1 LNYTAFKKISSK
13 TRKGGISGLRKKRS
27 KKGVPGRQRTAEEPG
42 RQNSQAPVT
51 KGGDMMTIEEAIKT
65 AIEYEIRIRD
75 IYLEATAAV
84 DDAVGK
90 GIFETLGQDEQHHI
104 DYLEHK
110 LAQFQKTGV
119 IEPTK
124 LESAVPDQQRINQEA
139 DKIKSLAA
147 KDYLGIKKQMLSRAL
162 EVEIETSD
170 FYQKMVDE
178 LPADARPLFERF
190 LEIENNHIK
199 AVQFELDYL
208 SKTGYW
214 FDFKE
219 FDME

>member
-1 LNYTAFKKISSK
+1 
-13 TRKGGISGLRKKRS
+13 
-27 KKGVPGRQRTAEEPG
+27 
-42 RQNSQAPVT
+42 
-51 KGGDMMTIEEAIKT
+51 MMTVEEAIKT
-65 AIEYEIRIRD
+65 AIEYETRIRD

-119 IEPTK
+119 IGPAK
-124 LESAVPDQQRINQEA
+124 LESAVPDQQRIDQEA

-147 KDYLGIKKQMLSRAL
+147 KDYLGIKQQMLSKAL
-162 EVEIETSD
+162 KAEIETSD

-178 LPADARPLFERF
+178 LPADARVLFERF

>member
-1 LNYTAFKKISSK
+1 
-13 TRKGGISGLRKKRS
+13 
-27 KKGVPGRQRTAEEPG
+27 
-42 RQNSQAPVT
+42 
-51 KGGDMMTIEEAIKT
+51 MTLEEAIKT

-84 DDAVGK
+84 NDEVGK
-90 GIFETLGQDEQHHI
+90 RIFETLGNDEQHHI
-104 DYLEHK
+104 DYLQHK
-110 LAQFQKTGV
+110 LGQFQKTGA
-119 IEPTK
+119 IEPEK
-124 LESAVPDQQRINQEA
+124 LASAVPDQESINKEA
-139 DKIKSLAA
+139 DKVRSLAT
-147 KDYLGIKKQMLSRAL
+147 KDFLGIKQQMLSKAL
-162 EVEIETSD
+162 KMEIETSD
-170 FYQKMVDE
+170 FYQKMVNE
-178 LPADARPLFERF
+178 LPAEGRALFERF

>member
-1 LNYTAFKKISSK
+1 
-13 TRKGGISGLRKKRS
+13 
-27 KKGVPGRQRTAEEPG
+27 
-42 RQNSQAPVT
+42 
-51 KGGDMMTIEEAIKT
+51 MTIEEAINT

-75 IYLEATAAV
+75 IYLEAVAAV
-84 DDAVGK
+84 DDEMGK
-90 GIFETLGQDEQHHI
+90 QIFETLGQDEQRHI

-110 LAQFQKTGV
+110 LAQFQQTGA
-119 IEPTK
+119 IQPER
-124 LESAVPDQQRINQEA
+124 LESAIPDQATIQQEA
-139 DKIKSLAA
+139 DKIKALAT
-147 KDYLGIKKQMLSRAL
+147 KDFLGVKRQMLSRAL
-162 EVEIETSD
+162 EAEIETSN
-170 FYQKMVDE
+170 FYQKMVNA

-199 AVQFELDYL
+199 AVQFELDYM

>member
-1 LNYTAFKKISSK
+1 
-13 TRKGGISGLRKKRS
+13 
-27 KKGVPGRQRTAEEPG
+27 
-42 RQNSQAPVT
+42 
-51 KGGDMMTIEEAIKT
+51 MTIEEAIKT
-65 AIEYEIRIRD
+65 AIAYEIRVRD
-75 IYLEATAAV
+75 IYLEATEAV
-84 DDAVGK
+84 DDATGK
-90 GIFETLGQDEQHHI
+90 GIFETLRQDEQHHI

-110 LAQFQKTGV
+110 LAQFQKTGT
-119 IEPTK
+119 IEPTR

-147 KDYLGIKKQMLSRAL
+147 KDYLGIKQQMLSKAL

>member
-1 LNYTAFKKISSK
+1 
-13 TRKGGISGLRKKRS
+13 
-27 KKGVPGRQRTAEEPG
+27 
-42 RQNSQAPVT
+42 
-51 KGGDMMTIEEAIKT
+51 MTVEEAIKT
-65 AIEYEIRIRD
+65 AIEYETRIRD
-75 IYLEATAAV
+75 IYREAVAAV
-84 DDAVGK
+84 DDEAGK
-90 GIFETLGQDEQHHI
+90 RIFDTLGQDEQRHI

-110 LAQFQKTGV
+110 LEQFRKSGTIQA
-119 IEPTK
+119 ER
-124 LESAVPDQQRINQEA
+124 LESAIPDQESIAQEA
-139 DKIKSLAA
+139 DKIKSLAT
-147 KDYLGIKKQMLSRAL
+147 KDFLGIKQQMLSKAL
-162 EVEIETSD
+162 KAEVETSA
-170 FYQKMVDE
+170 FYQKMVNE